1 MSSSA
6 GEGSPEE
13 RLAADLAA
21 ETQRK
26 AEDLAQ
32 ETAATAGSLAEATAA
47 RALALASALSATLTE
62 IARRLDKYSAFGK
75 RSRKIIIALAASFSL
90 DIILTVVLG
99 LTAFSAHD
107 TANANSRLVQEVD
120 AAQLALHAAQ
130 LTVCANG
137 NRFRADQDTIWRD
150 FIGLITK
157 PAAGEPAAQVAKTDQ
172 LAMRFLT
179 YVAAVNHPVD
189 CAALYGK

>member
-13 RLAADLAA
+13 RRAADLAA
-21 ETQRK
+21 ETRRK

-32 ETAATAGSLAEATAA
+32 ETTATAGDLAEVTAA
-47 RALALASALSATLTE
+47 KALTLASALSETLEE
-62 IARRLDKYSAFGK
+62 IARRLDLYSAFGR
-75 RSRKIIIALAASFSL
+75 RSRRIIIALAVSFVL
-90 DIILTVVLG
+90 DVTLTVVLSIVAIQAHG
-99 LTAFSAHD
+99 TAS
-107 TANANSRLVQEVD
+107 TN
-120 AAQLALHAAQ
+120 AQLVEELHVQQTALHAAQ

-137 NRFRADQDTIWRD
+137 NVFRADQNTIWRD
-150 FIGLITK
+150 FISLITK
-157 PAAGEPAAQVAKTDQ
+157 PAAGEPPAQVAKTDQ
-172 LAMRFLT
+172 LAMQFLT